1 VPVRIEARAP
11 HKWAVLI
18 SIVLVILAIVAHL
31 TRVPFVSQH
40 EFWFAAVG
48 YAVLLVAV
56 LY

>member
-18 SIVLVILAIVAHL
+18 SIALVIVAIVAHL
-31 TRVPFVSQH
+31 TRVPFVSLH